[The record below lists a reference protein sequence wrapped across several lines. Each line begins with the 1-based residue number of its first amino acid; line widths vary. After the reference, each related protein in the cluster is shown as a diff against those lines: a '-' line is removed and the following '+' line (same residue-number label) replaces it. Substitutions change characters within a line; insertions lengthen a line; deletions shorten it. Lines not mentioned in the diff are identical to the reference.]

1 MDGEIC
7 YSCYLFPVWLQSS
20 WRTQVSQ
27 VFYVPPIEGNGTKY
41 QVLWQP
47 LRFFSSV
54 QEKIS
59 MFSMYGPLPLVG
71 CCAVSIAGTLQG
83 HLLSQK
89 ASHKI
94 QVLLCDEHSYSFNF
108 SSTLHTSA

>member
-1 MDGEIC
+1 MDGEIR

-47 LRFFSSV
+47 LSLFFQCTREIRMS
-54 QEKIS
+54 
-59 MFSMYGPLPLVG
+59 SMYMKLQPSSSGWMLHRINCWNTARAFAKPKSITQNTGP
-71 CCAVSIAGTLQG
+71 AV
-83 HLLSQK
+83 
-89 ASHKI
+89 
-94 QVLLCDEHSYSFNF
+94 
-108 SSTLHTSA
+108 